1 MRPRFFA
8 AVAVTAPLALVSLAM
23 GADMPSGESL
33 LQRYIDLTGGAQA
46 WAKAKNVARSGSVEM
61 PAQNIS
67 GTVSIFEEGEKNYTV
82 MEFPGI
88 GKIEEGFDGETAWE
102 NSALTGPRILEG
114 PEKMEAKRAAM
125 LSRITAWREVYKEAR
140 TLGSEDLDGK
150 PAWRVEMTPKEGK
163 SETFFFDRDSGLL
176 VRTSAVHTT
185 ALGDI
190 AADATMS
197 DFRPVDGILTPFV
210 LTEKAMSQTIVMR
223 LSIVSYNAALPKDR
237 FDLPAAIKDLASRK
251 K

>member
-1 MRPRFFA
+1 MGPRFFA
-8 AVAVTAPLALVSLAM
+8 ALAITASLTIA
-23 GADMPSGESL
+23 ADTPSGESL
-33 LQRYIDLTGGAQA
+33 LQRYIDVTGGAQA
-46 WAKAKNVARSGSVEM
+46 WSKAKDIARIGVVEM
-61 PAQNIS
+61 PAQNIT
-67 GTVSIFEEGEKNYTV
+67 GTVSIFEAGQKNYTV

-88 GKIEEGFDGETAWE
+88 GKVEQGFDGEIAWE

-114 PEKMEAKRAAM
+114 PEKIEAKQAAA
-125 LSRITAWREVYKEAR
+125 LSRITAWREVYKEAH
-140 TLGSEDLDGK
+140 TVGSEDLDGK

-163 SETFFFDRDSGLL
+163 PETFFFDRDSGLL
-176 VRTSAVHTT
+176 VRTSAVHST

-190 AADATMS
+190 AADSIMS
-197 DFRPVDGILTPFV
+197 DFRPVEGILTPFV

-223 LSIVSYNAALPKDR
+223 LSIVSYNAPLPKDR